1 MKCDPVQLEDETKRL
16 NTEGDYKKKRA
27 RNPGEGWREK
37 IAAEAA
43 ARLPWSEDTHNGSE
57 EMVTVMSEWKDRKYP
72 EKTRT
77 AIGA

>member
-1 MKCDPVQLEDETKRL
+1 MKWDPVQLEDETKRL
-16 NTEGDYKKKRA
+16 NTEGDYKKRA
-27 RNPGEGWREK
+27 RDTGEGWREK

-57 EMVTVMSEWKDRKYP
+57 EMVTDMSVWKDRKYP